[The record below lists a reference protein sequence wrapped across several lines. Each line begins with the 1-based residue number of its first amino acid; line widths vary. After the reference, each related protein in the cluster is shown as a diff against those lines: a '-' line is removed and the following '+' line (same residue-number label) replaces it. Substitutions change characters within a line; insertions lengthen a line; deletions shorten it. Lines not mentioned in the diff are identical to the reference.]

1 MYVLSFYALKR
12 EDRKNK
18 NNIDGMN
25 MQEYNQKHKISEY
38 GSVK

>member
-18 NNIDGMN
+18 NNIDCMN
-25 MQEYNQKHKISEY
+25 MQAYNQKKKIKRY
-38 GSVK
+38 RG